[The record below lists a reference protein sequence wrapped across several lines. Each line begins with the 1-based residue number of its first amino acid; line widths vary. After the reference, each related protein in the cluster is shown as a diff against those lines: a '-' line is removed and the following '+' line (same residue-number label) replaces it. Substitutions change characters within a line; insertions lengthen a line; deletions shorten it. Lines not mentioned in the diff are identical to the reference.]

1 MLSWLFPSTCEL
13 CGETADDTLCP
24 ACRDALPR
32 IPAPICLHCG
42 APTAGQQTDPDLCEN
57 CKGQKRPFTLARQ
70 ALRQTEETMK
80 LVYQLKY
87 HHALHL
93 ARPLAAVLN
102 ELWEATP
109 HLLAH
114 NDWVLVP
121 VPVTQD
127 KLYTRGFN
135 QAEALAR
142 HLAKRRGLRIM
153 NLLERLDTGIA
164 SQTRLTA
171 TARRLNAMRAYRC
184 ARPSLLHRRRSY
196 PARLVLVDDV
206 FTTGATARACATQ
219 LKKLP
224 GVQEVV
230 ALSLVRI
237 GA

>member
-32 IPAPICLHCG
+32 IPTPICLHCG
-42 APTAGQQTDPDLCEN
+42 APTAGQQTDPDRCEN
-57 CKGQKRPFTLARQ
+57 CNGQKRPFTQARQ
-70 ALRQTEETMK
+70 ALRQTDETMK

-93 ARPLAAVLN
+93 ARPLAIVLN

-121 VPVTQD
+121 VPVTQE

-135 QAEALAR
+135 QAEALAH
-142 HLAKRRGLRIM
+142 HLAKLRGLRCL

-171 TARRLNAMRAYRC
+171 TARKLNAMRAYRW
-184 ARPSLLHRRRSY
+184 ASPGLLHRRSSY
-196 PARLVLVDDV
+196 PAHLVLVDDV

-219 LKKLP
+219 LKKLT
-224 GVQEVV
+224 GVKEVV

-237 GA
+237 GT